1 MSINPNSENVSLLRL
16 EKASVFIVFVIAA
29 AVLVT
34 AAGIIVD
41 QTITPNNLTRHYH

>member
-1 MSINPNSENVSLLRL
+1 MSINPNPERSALFRL
-16 EKASVFIVFVIAA
+16 EKVSVFIVLVIAA

-41 QTITPNNLTRHYH
+41 QTMTPANLLLY